1 MQKYEVKLYPRAL
14 RDLDDIYR
22 YIFENLQA
30 PESAMRQLERLENGI
45 LELESM
51 PYRSAERKTGMYA
64 NRGYRELLIDNYI
77 VIYKILEEPEEVHV
91 VTVQYYRRNF

>member
-14 RDLDDIYR
+14 RDLDNIYR

-30 PESAMRQLERLENGI
+30 PENAMGQLERLENGI
-45 LELESM
+45 LGLEYM
-51 PYRSAERKTGMYA
+51 PYRCVERKTGMYA
-64 NRGYRELLIDNYI
+64 NRGYHELLIDNYI
-77 VIYKILEEPEEVHV
+77 VIYKVLEETKEVHV